1 MTNRKDVALFIAII
15 AIAEPRFAKHLNK
28 QRKNGTGGQTMPDLK
43 PCYGK
48 CESCVWKYNGGC
60 SEWNGWYRRDEEVG
74 NDNGQ
79 E

>member
-1 MTNRKDVALFIAII
+1 MISAHTENERAVMGM
-15 AIAEPRFAKHLNK
+15 P
-28 QRKNGTGGQTMPDLK
+28 MPDLK

-48 CESCVWKYNGGC
+48 CERCVWKYNGGC
-60 SEWNGWYRRDEEVG
+60 SEWNGWSRREEEVG